1 MTRPTLFA
9 IPALLLLSSAAAA
22 PPAEPIQRVEVSGGR
37 DARRTDTAGTLSV
50 ARADIVRYGDATL
63 SSVLKRQPGIA
74 VTNGEVRMRG
84 LGAGYTQIL
93 INGEPVPNGFSI
105 DSIAPSLIDRIDI
118 LRSGSAEF
126 GTQAIAGT
134 INIILKKTGAQREL
148 SASTGLRTARAD
160 PAASLRL
167 GGLAGPMSWSLGA
180 DLSRTG
186 TDYLARTR
194 ENFGDA
200 AATARVTEEEGERTT
215 TRIGISPRITW
226 NTDNGDSLMWQAL
239 IDRSRESAYAS
250 ASETLL
256 RGEPSAFPDNR
267 FTIRSR
273 IASARSD
280 VTWTRQVGEQ
290 GKLVVKAGVNRN
302 KRDNAYVFSGFGP
315 GTLVR
320 KVDSNAIDN
329 STTLSGKYLT
339 QLGQG
344 HSLGLGWDGGRTERT
359 EQRLQRDSTADG
371 HPLGALDED
380 HRAVVSR
387 LALFAQDEWTV
398 SARLQAYF
406 GLRWEGLRTS
416 SQEVRS
422 SASVPSPIAQ
432 LLWKLPGSEKDQLRL
447 ALSRTYKAPA
457 ARLLVPRRFTVNN
470 GNGPTNPDVRGNP
483 ALRPELAW
491 GIDAG
496 YETYFGKNGVTSMS
510 VYARRIEDA
519 TVQTLERDARGW
531 VATPANN
538 GRASVAGIE
547 FDTKVPLG
555 EQFELRANAA
565 RNWPR
570 LDALPGPDNR
580 LAGQARA
587 TANLGIDFR
596 PAPPYALG
604 MNLNLQFGGRN
615 QITSGL
621 ADYTGPQRVLDL
633 YATWKLDPKTLLRV
647 TVKDALHQDRIA
659 RQRYQETG
667 WWSERESATASATV
681 LRVTLERKL

>member
-9 IPALLLLSSAAAA
+9 IPAFLLLGSADAA
-22 PPAEPIQRVEVSGGR
+22 PATEPLQRVVVSAGR

-50 ARADIVRYGDATL
+50 ARADIARYGDATL

-74 VTNGEVRMRG
+74 VANGEVRMRG

-93 INGEPVPNGFSI
+93 VNGEPVPNGFSI

-148 SASTGLRTARAD
+148 SASTGLRPTRAD
-160 PAASLRL
+160 PAAALRL
-167 GGLAGPMSWSLGA
+167 GGLAGPLSWSLGA

-186 TDYLARTR
+186 SAYLAHIR
-194 ENFGDA
+194 EDVGDA
-200 AATARVTEEEGERTT
+200 AATARITDEEGERTIS
-215 TRIGISPRITW
+215 RIGLSPRISW
-226 NTDNGDSLMWQAL
+226 NRDNGDSLAWHAL
-239 IDRSRESAYAS
+239 IDRSRESAHAS
-250 ASETLL
+250 ASEALL
-256 RGEPSAFPDNR
+256 RGEASAFPENR
-267 FTIRSR
+267 FTLRSR

-280 VTWTRQVGEQ
+280 VTWTRQVGDQ
-290 GKLVVKAGVNRN
+290 GKLVVKAGMNRN
-302 KRDNAYVFSGFGP
+302 RRDNAYVFMGFGP

-320 KVDSNAIDN
+320 TVDSNAIDN
-329 STTLSGKYLT
+329 STTLSGKYLA

-359 EQRLQRDSTADG
+359 EQRLQRDSAADG
-371 HPLGALDED
+371 QPLGALDEG

-387 LALFAQDEWTV
+387 LALFAQDEWSV
-398 SARLQAYF
+398 GARLQAYL

-416 SQEVRS
+416 SQEVRG
-422 SASVPSPIAQ
+422 SASVPSPIVQ
-432 LLWKLPGSEKDQLRL
+432 LLWKLPGSEKDQVRL

-483 ALRPELAW
+483 DLRPELAW

-496 YETYFGKNGVTSMS
+496 YETYFGKSGVTSIS
-510 VYARRIEDA
+510 GYARRIEDA

-531 VATPANN
+531 VATPSNN

-555 EQFELRANAA
+555 QRVELRANAA
-565 RNWPR
+565 RNWSR

-587 TANLGIDFR
+587 TANLGVDFR

-615 QITSGL
+615 QITTGL

-633 YATWKLDPKTLLRV
+633 YASWNFDPNTLLRV

-659 RQRYQETG
+659 RQRYQEAG
-667 WWSERESATASATV
+667 WWSDRESATAAATV
-681 LRVTLERKL
+681 VRVALERKL